1 MARFHLLPPDE
12 RFIERLSSAAQN
24 VVTGTEA
31 LFDLMSNYVD
41 VERAVRRIEDLE
53 HVGDRLTHEIVEAAN
68 RAFVTPFD
76 REDITALAGTLDDVL
91 DGAEEAARRL
101 LTYHI
106 ERPEKLGLSL
116 ARVLLEQSKQI
127 EQALKRLEDRKQT
140 ELLRT
145 HLVELHR
152 LENDADGLLNE
163 ALGALYRDVRAIP
176 ALILAI
182 QWGDI
187 YSILERATDAAERV
201 AVVLET
207 IIVKRA

>member
-12 RFIERLSSAAQN
+12 RFIERFGQAAQN
-24 VVTGTEA
+24 LVAGAEA
-31 LFDLMSNYVD
+31 LFALMSNYVD
-41 VERAVRRIEDLE
+41 VAPAVSRIEDLE

-76 REDITALAGTLDDVL
+76 REDITELAGAIDDVI

-101 LTYHI
+101 LTYQI
-106 ERPEKLGLSL
+106 ERPEKLGISL
-116 ARVLLEQSKQI
+116 ARVLLQQTKLIQLAI
-127 EQALKRLEDRKQT
+127 ERLDDRNQVET
-140 ELLRT
+140 LRR

-152 LENDADGLLNE
+152 LENEADELLNE
-163 ALGALYRDVRAIP
+163 ALGALYRDVTEVR
-176 ALILAI
+176 ALIVAI

-201 AVVLET
+201 AVVVET
-207 IIVKRA
+207 IVVKRA